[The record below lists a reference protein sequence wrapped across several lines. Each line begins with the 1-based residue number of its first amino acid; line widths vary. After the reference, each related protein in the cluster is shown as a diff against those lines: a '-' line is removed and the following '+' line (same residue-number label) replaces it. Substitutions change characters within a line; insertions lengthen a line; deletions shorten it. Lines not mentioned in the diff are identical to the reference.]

1 MLEQWHSI
9 LRRTKIV
16 TYPFF
21 ARHCAYNLH
30 ILLSSQG
37 SYFAPHLQGWAQ
49 VAVCS
54 MRPSA
59 TLTKVDWTNYEYVDS
74 CWANQNPCS
83 ECLGL
88 GLEDSSSFWIS
99 LLKGG
104 DLQLLAITDYYSKV
118 LFPQWP
124 LELCSLHVMGLE
136 EVVPG
141 DSTLLSWM
149 VISWESSLP
158 RAKNWYGDMC
168 K

>member
-9 LRRTKIV
+9 FRRTKIV
-16 TYPFF
+16 THSFF
-21 ARHCAYNLH
+21 ARHLAYKLH

-49 VAVCS
+49 VAVWVLCGLCYPTQS
-54 MRPSA
+54 W
-59 TLTKVDWTNYEYVDS
+59 LDQLWICDS
-74 CWANQNPCS
+74 CWANQNPYP

-118 LFPQWP
+118 LSPQWP
-124 LELCSLHVMGLE
+124 QELFIGYDGTGRSNAWRLYSSELDGYK
-136 EVVPG
+136 PG
-141 DSTLLSWM
+141 KLSA
-149 VISWESSLP
+149 S
-158 RAKNWYGDMC
+158 C
-168 K
+168 